1 MIRRRSMYQYEICIA
16 VEYCELLVS
25 DLAHELGV
33 FFDEQKYKKAMYER
47 DSKSLDNLFIF
58 SNQECTVYVDCN
70 NRDWLYSVIV
80 MGEGKENKKIEDI
93 LTKWNTKCRI
103 EYGQKVYGY
112 LENRYRKS
120 NTMLNFICKFYNYDI
135 TQLRKTNK

>member
-1 MIRRRSMYQYEICIA
+1 MYQYEICIA

-47 DSKSLDNLFIF
+47 DFKSLDNLFIF

-93 LTKWNTKCRI
+93 LITWDTKCRL
-103 EYGQKVYGY
+103 EYGQKIAGY
-112 LENRYRKS
+112 IENDFGKKES
-120 NTMLNFICKFYNYDI
+120 LLNSICKTYDFDI
-135 TQLRKTNK
+135 TQIRKAD